1 MLKKYEKKSHE
12 HKSSNCGANKQGS
25 YKVACLSCPLSLSC
39 SVLRTCLLIIIKF
52 LSARG
57 WYQADKST
65 TKGGFALDGKSSI
78 TQY

>member
-1 MLKKYEKKSHE
+1 MLKKYEKNLMNTSQAIVVLISK
-12 HKSSNCGANKQGS
+12 GS
-25 YKVACLSCPLSLSC
+25 YEVGCLSCPLSLSC
-39 SVLRTCLLIIIKF
+39 SVLRMCLLIIIKF

-65 TKGGFALDGKSSI
+65 TKGGFTLDGKSSI